1 MHFLHL
7 IDCVLSL
14 DLHVH
19 GNKEGEE
26 EENSTGESHQLR
38 GRQLSVWP
46 HPGLDFTILKMIKND
61 KKLSK
66 NYQNHNWHHQRKI
79 LHRLVSILLSK
90 VKVEEMPCSSHSY
103 S

>member
-46 HPGLDFTILKMIKND
+46 HTGLDFTILKMIKKLSKIIKKLFKND
-61 KKLSK
+61 QKLSK
-66 NYQNHNWHHQRKI
+66 NYQPH
-79 LHRLVSILLSK
+79 
-90 VKVEEMPCSSHSY
+90 PF
-103 S
+103 

>member
-46 HPGLDFTILKMIKND
+46 HTGLNFTILKMM

-66 NYQNHNWHHQRKI
+66 IIKK
-79 LHRLVSILLSK
+79 LSK
-90 VKVEEMPCSSHSY
+90 VIKKLSTPPILKMIKLFPKQFQGEE
-103 S
+103 

>member
-46 HPGLDFTILKMIKND
+46 HTGLDFTILKMIKND

-66 NYQNHNWHHQRKI
+66 NYQKI
-79 LHRLVSILLSK
+79 IN
-90 VKVEEMPCSSHSY
+90 PTHSENDQTVPKAI
-103 S
+103 SG